1 MSIEHDHGWVMRHTC
16 IMLALAIVLLL
27 VVVLL
32 VVASFAGSSE
42 EIIIEF
48 LNVTITTSV
57 GGVFVS
63 GVVCGLIALASALA
77 VRRSWRIR
85 QARTE
90 EVRELRRLA
99 GVPDPRETEPATPA
113 GTAHA
118 LGESGRTADADSE
131 RKPTSHA
138 ESARAD
144 VVAPS
149 GDTNDTSSLPDTEDP
164 PRT

>member
-1 MSIEHDHGWVMRHTC
+1 MRHTC
-16 IMLALAIVLLL
+16 SMLALAIVLLL
-27 VVVLL
+27 IIALL

-42 EIIIEF
+42 ELVIDF

-57 GGVFVS
+57 GGVFVA

-77 VRRSWRIR
+77 LRRSWRLH

-99 GVPDPRETEPATPA
+99 GIPDPDKTEPATAPSAATPDATAEPA
-113 GTAHA
+113 T
-118 LGESGRTADADSE
+118 TNDADNDPGKTSGSDPE
-131 RKPTSHA
+131 RANLAAASG
-138 ESARAD
+138 D
-144 VVAPS
+144 S
-149 GDTNDTSSLPDTEDP
+149 GDTSPPPDPEDP

>member
-1 MSIEHDHGWVMRHTC
+1 MIMRHTG

-32 VVASFAGSSE
+32 VVVSFAGSSE
-42 EIIIEF
+42 ELIIEF

-63 GVVCGLIALASALA
+63 GVVCGLITLASTLA

-85 QARTE
+85 QARDE

-99 GVPDPRETEPATPA
+99 GVPDPRETEPAAPA

-118 LGESGRTADADSE
+118 LGESDKAADDE
-131 RKPTSHA
+131 GKTP
-138 ESARAD
+138 
-144 VVAPS
+144 
-149 GDTNDTSSLPDTEDP
+149 GDTERTDLVASPGDTGDTSPLPDTEDP